1 MKVPVSLIKI
11 FLALLG
17 LTAAVSAIDEGI
29 KKKLHDSR
37 TKTSIISNEETI
49 SVMKTAQIFED
60 SNI

>member
-1 MKVPVSLIKI
+1 MKVPVSLIKF

-17 LTAAVSAIDEGI
+17 ITAAVSAIDEGI

>member
-17 LTAAVSAIDEGI
+17 ITVAVSAIDEGI